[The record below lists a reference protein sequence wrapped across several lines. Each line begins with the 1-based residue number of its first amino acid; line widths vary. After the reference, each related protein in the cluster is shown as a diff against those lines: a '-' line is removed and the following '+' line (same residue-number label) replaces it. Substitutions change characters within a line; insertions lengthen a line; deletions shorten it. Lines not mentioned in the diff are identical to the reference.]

1 MQEGAALKRSTVPFD
16 NDEMRP
22 HDLVHSTTANTAVST
37 TSATPFTGNVP
48 SCPNCASLAVQ
59 NVRALVEGS
68 TNTAQG
74 EVVTRGFALE
84 QDGSIAPMM
93 MRSSTS
99 AHTSSLLAQRLA
111 APPEPI
117 PSRDAVERAY
127 SAVTTVV
134 GAFAVAWVLLFF
146 LTRHAG
152 PGSSDIIAIYH
163 WVTGGAVV
171 STLALVAWTPSIR
184 SRSRRRKQ
192 EFDHSMTVWSRSS
205 SRWANL
211 SYCSG
216 CDHVADPRTG
226 EAVPSDR
233 LAELLAPKTRARD
246 VHSRG

>member
-1 MQEGAALKRSTVPFD
+1 
-16 NDEMRP
+16 MRP
-22 HDLVHSTTANTAVST
+22 HDLIHPTTATTAVST
-37 TSATPFTGNVP
+37 TSTTPFTGNRP

-84 QDGSIAPMM
+84 QDGSTAPMM

-111 APPEPI
+111 PPPEPTQ
-117 PSRDAVERAY
+117 SRDAVERAY

-152 PGSSDIIAIYH
+152 PGSSDIVAIYH
-163 WVTGGAVV
+163 WVTGGAVL
-171 STLALVAWTPSIR
+171 STVALVAWTPSIR
-184 SRSRRRKQ
+184 MRSRRRKQ
-192 EFDHSMTVWSRSS
+192 EFDHAMAAWSRRSS
-205 SRWANL
+205 CWAAL

-226 EAVPSDR
+226 EAVHSDR
-233 LAELLAPKTRARD
+233 LADLLAPETRVRAARP
-246 VHSRG
+246 RGRG